1 MRADLSLAKLRGEL
15 VIPSQ
20 FTNSFLQRLLSKVL
34 FCGNKN
40 KPNSLNVRTSMM
52 SGSILRL
59 GITNQ
64 VKRVP
69 SIFRNYSRLQFLISA
84 NC

>member
-52 SGSILRL
+52 SGYTTMGLKRL
-59 GITNQ
+59 LME
-64 VKRVP
+64 RLL
-69 SIFRNYSRLQFLISA
+69 SR
-84 NC
+84 